1 MKPRRHRYAEK
12 AADELDALESE
23 RAEILDS
30 STKNAVPDTSVET
43 QRENTTSA
51 INVLDEEAKNRK
63 KLPTQKNQKA
73 PVKPKPSKPE
83 GDPYELT
90 ITVREGPHKTD
101 TPDTGEGT
109 YRLLSD
115 GKQVGNV
122 LAHFN
127 LAGKVVRVT
136 KPTESRPTLQI
147 RLKETLSQLKSDGLL
162 NAEPLRIRRAL
173 PSREGNNPELWAH
186 LP

>member
-30 STKNAVPDTSVET
+30 STKNSEPENSEEA
-43 QRENTTSA
+43 QRENTSSA
-51 INVLDEEAKNRK
+51 NNVLNEDAKRLK
-63 KLPTQKNQKA
+63 KPPTQKNQKA
-73 PVKPKPSKPE
+73 LVKPKPSKPE

-127 LAGKVVRVT
+127 LVGRVVRVT
-136 KPTESRPTLQI
+136 KPAEWRPTLQI
-147 RLKETLSQLKSDGLL
+147 RLKETFTQLKLDGSL
-162 NAEPLRIRRAL
+162 NTEPLKIQRGGKGR
-173 PSREGNNPELWAH
+173 PELWAH

>member
-30 STKNAVPDTSVET
+30 STKNSVPDTNMET

-51 INVLDEEAKNRK
+51 INVLDANDREKP
-63 KLPTQKNQKA
+63 PTQTNPKS

-122 LAHFN
+122 LAHFK
-127 LAGKVVRVT
+127 LVGKVVRVS
-136 KPTESRPTLQI
+136 KPTESIPTLQI
-147 RLKETLSQLKSDGLL
+147 RLKETLAQLKSDGLL

-173 PSREGNNPELWAH
+173 PSRGGNNPELWAH